1 MTYCL
6 GNNDKKGK
14 SVHIQ
19 YGCSF
24 PQEFAT
30 WLNLGIWRTGGNKK
44 RDVFA
49 FLQVTYITFFHLLWY
64 VVLIEI
70 YEENSLLIVT
80 FLEKGGL
87 FSNIL

>member
-1 MTYCL
+1 MKYCL

-19 YGCSF
+19 YGCNF

-30 WLNLGIWRTGGNKK
+30 WLNLGIWGQVIKKK

-49 FLQVTYITFFHLLWY
+49 FLQVTYVRLNGKEFKSHT
-64 VVLIEI
+64 
-70 YEENSLLIVT
+70 SLSSICCSM
-80 FLEKGGL
+80 L
-87 FSNIL
+87 F